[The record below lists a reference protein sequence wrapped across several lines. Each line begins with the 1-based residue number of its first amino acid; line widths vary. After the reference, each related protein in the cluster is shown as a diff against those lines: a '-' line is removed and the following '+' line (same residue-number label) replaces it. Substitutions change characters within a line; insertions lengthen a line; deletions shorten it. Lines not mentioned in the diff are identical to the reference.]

1 MIVHCDTIMNE
12 PPCRWCSAIVNRA
25 NEYREMV
32 VEQAKGRTTHELRHT
47 RPLFSEEPD
56 VESGRYGCPM
66 LMRARQIYTRGVEL
80 PTHRCEL
87 GWAIHGEPDIERC
100 MAVESAVECWKGAS
114 ERALIPFS
122 APPGPG
128 PRQHQTKA
136 SAD

>member
-1 MIVHCDTIMNE
+1 MNTG
-12 PPCRWCSAIVNRA
+12 RWLWSKRK
-25 NEYREMV
+25 V
-32 VEQAKGRTTHELRHT
+32 VQPMNSSTH

-87 GWAIHGEPDIERC
+87 GWAIHGEPAIERC

-114 ERALIPFS
+114 ERALIPFP